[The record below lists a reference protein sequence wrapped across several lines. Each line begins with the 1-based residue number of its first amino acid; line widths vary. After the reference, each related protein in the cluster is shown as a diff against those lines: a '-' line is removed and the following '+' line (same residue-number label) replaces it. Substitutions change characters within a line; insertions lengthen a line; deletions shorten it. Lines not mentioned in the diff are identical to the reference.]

1 MINPDE
7 YNRTIPVHCPTCRGS
22 EFNSDD
28 DVPDSDSM
36 LLTCAGCGREL
47 TKRELNEANEE
58 NVQTHLEEVKK
69 QVLKDVEKQLKD
81 AFKGF
86 GRK

>member
-1 MINPDE
+1 M
-7 YNRTIPVHCPTCRGS
+7 
-22 EFNSDD
+22 
-28 DVPDSDSM
+28 PDSDSKRM
-36 LLTCAGCGREL
+36 TCEGCGREL
-47 TKRELNEANEE
+47 SKSELLEANEE
-58 NVQTHLEEVKK
+58 NVQAHVEEVKK

>member
-1 MINPDE
+1 M
-7 YNRTIPVHCPTCRGS
+7 TC
-22 EFNSDD
+22 E
-28 DVPDSDSM
+28 
-36 LLTCAGCGREL
+36 GCGREL
-47 TKRELNEANEE
+47 SKSELLEANEE
-58 NVQTHLEEVKK
+58 NVQAHVEEVKK